1 MSYKISSHESREGW
15 MEVKR
20 KRENLFKHGISSIFT
35 IDIQESL
42 TLDYLQILHLYV
54 TIV

>member
-1 MSYKISSHESREGW
+1 
-15 MEVKR
+15 MEAVKDGG
-20 KRENLFKHGISSIFT
+20 RENLFKHGISSIFT

>member
-1 MSYKISSHESREGW
+1 MGYKTSSHESREGW
-15 MEVKR
+15 MEG
-20 KRENLFKHGISSIFT
+20 KRERETLFKHGISSIFT